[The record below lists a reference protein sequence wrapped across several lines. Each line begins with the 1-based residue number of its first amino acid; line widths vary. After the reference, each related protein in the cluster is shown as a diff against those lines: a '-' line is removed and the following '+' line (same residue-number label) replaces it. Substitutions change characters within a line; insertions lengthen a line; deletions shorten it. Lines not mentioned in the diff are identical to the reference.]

1 MDIDF
6 ASLAAQI
13 AADVPGLRGCIIVS
27 RDGLVLGAY
36 PHEGE
41 SILRPAWLRFGS
53 MGAVE
58 KGFIQFPGEL
68 WVYASHG
75 PYASFATSDQTSRP
89 GFVLDQ
95 MQQLLASAQE
105 SRAAA
110 QQGVTI
116 PESPVVQQPMAAPA
130 QPPMQAQP
138 MAQPVAQP
146 PVAQPPA
153 APPPAPAPVAD
164 PGYAQPPQ
172 AAPAAP
178 PAQPVQPESVQAP
191 PQAAP
196 PQPTAP
202 LAAQPQPEPA
212 ATEPPPVPVAPGPPV
227 GYHADYGGS
236 EPAAPA
242 APETAPDQAP
252 APALQAADDI
262 QIDRV
267 ALAQEFASLLAETG
281 YDDEDDSA

>member
-75 PYASFATSDQTSRP
+75 PYASFATADQTSRP

-130 QPPMQAQP
+130 QPPMQAPPVAQP
-138 MAQPVAQP
+138 PVAQP

-172 AAPAAP
+172 TVP
-178 PAQPVQPESVQAP
+178 PVPPEPVQAP

-196 PQPTAP
+196 PQPATP
-202 LAAQPQPEPA
+202 PAAQPPQPEPA

-242 APETAPDQAP
+242 APETAPDQVP